1 MAQAILKGVRFAG
14 LSICVPHRVKDNLDV
29 PEGDLKMRER
39 LVRNIG
45 IRYRRLCSGGKIF
58 SDLAE
63 RAVEDVIS
71 AVGWDKS
78 SIDAYIWVTQSP
90 DYIIPATSIVSQHRV
105 GLPKS
110 TLAFDMNLGCSGY
123 PYGLY
128 TVGCMLGAHGIK
140 RAIVVIG
147 DQSGSEGSA
156 DSGREIL
163 FGDAATATALEY
175 DESAPPMYFEGFS
188 DGSGYNAIIVPDGG
202 RRNPLKAQSLIP
214 TPGADGVIRTGV
226 DVSLDGPAILNFS
239 TAVAPDAVRR
249 ICDFSGV
256 PLEEIDGVLLHQA
269 NKMINDT
276 IRRKLGL
283 SLEKVPESLHDFG
296 NTSSASIPV
305 TLGHRSRDRFLEAG
319 SKWIFCGF
327 GIGLSWATLM
337 MESGP
342 NTYCSQIL
350 EL

>member
-1 MAQAILKGVRFAG
+1 VRFAG
-14 LSICVPHRVKDNLDV
+14 LSICVPKRIKDNLDV
-29 PEGDLKMRER
+29 PESDLKMRER

-45 IRYRRLCSGGKIF
+45 IRYRRLCSEGKVF

-63 RAVEDVIS
+63 HAVEDLLEKI
-71 AVGWDKS
+71 GWDKS
-78 SIDAYIWVTQSP
+78 TVDAYIWVTQSP

-110 TLAFDMNLGCSGY
+110 TLAFDINLGCSGY

-128 TVGCMLGAHGIK
+128 TAGCMLGPEKIK
-140 RAIVVIG
+140 RAVVVIG

-188 DGSGYNAIIVPDGG
+188 DGAGYKAIIIPDGG
-202 RRNPLKAQSLIP
+202 RRSPVRPESLIP

-239 TAVAPDAVRR
+239 TAVGPDAVRS
-249 ICDFSGV
+249 ICDFAGV
-256 PLEEIDGVLLHQA
+256 PLELDVRGAYDEAAATQVL
-269 NKMINDT
+269 T
-276 IRRKLGL
+276 GL
-283 SLEKVPESLHDFG
+283 V
-296 NTSSASIPV
+296 
-305 TLGHRSRDRFLEAG
+305 
-319 SKWIFCGF
+319 
-327 GIGLSWATLM
+327 LSNNLKDPSTWPAQPM
-337 MESGP
+337 VH
-342 NTYCSQIL
+342 
-350 EL
+350 

>member
-1 MAQAILKGVRFAG
+1 
-14 LSICVPHRVKDNLDV
+14 VPKRIKDNLDV

-45 IRYRRLCSGGKIF
+45 IRYRRLCSDGKVF

-63 RAVEDVIS
+63 RAVEDLLQ

-78 SIDAYIWVTQSP
+78 TIDAYIWVTQSP
-90 DYIIPATSIVSQHRV
+90 DYVIPSTSIVSQHRV
-105 GLPKS
+105 GLPKT
-110 TLAFDMNLGCSGY
+110 TLAFDINLGCSGY
-123 PYGLY
+123 PYGLF
-128 TVGCMLGAHGIK
+128 TAGNMLGPHGIK
-140 RAIVVIG
+140 RAVVVIG

-163 FGDAATATALEY
+163 FGDAATATALEF

-188 DGSGYNAIIVPDGG
+188 DGSGYKAIIVPDGG
-202 RRNPLKAQSLIP
+202 RKSPVRPESLIP
-214 TPGADGVIRTGV
+214 TPGEDGVIRTGV

-239 TAVAPDAVRR
+239 TAVAPDAVRS
-249 ICDFSGV
+249 ICDFAGV
-256 PLEEIDGVLLHQA
+256 PLEEIDGVILHQA
-269 NKMINDT
+269 NRMINET

-283 SLEKVPESLHDFG
+283 PPERVPESLQDFG

-305 TLGHRSRDRFLEAG
+305 TLGYRSRDRFIEAG
-319 SKWIFCGF
+319 SKWVFCGF
-327 GIGLSWATLM
+327 GIGLSWASLLV
-337 MESGP
+337 ESGP
-342 NTYCSQIL
+342 NTYCSPML